1 MKRKQ
6 ETINLKL
13 LKTMRILEGLR
24 GLRQLVEVLKEK
36 LRVLWTKLKY

>member
-36 LRVLWTKLKY
+36 LRALWTKLKY